1 MIAKPPGNNPGA
13 RCFVAYTKGIAM
25 LTLKIITAVAGFGAV
40 GWMLIT
46 PTGLELTY
54 TLIVGLTA

>member
-1 MIAKPPGNNPGA
+1 
-13 RCFVAYTKGIAM
+13 M

-40 GWMLIT
+40 AWMLTT

-54 TLIVGLTA
+54 TLITGLTA